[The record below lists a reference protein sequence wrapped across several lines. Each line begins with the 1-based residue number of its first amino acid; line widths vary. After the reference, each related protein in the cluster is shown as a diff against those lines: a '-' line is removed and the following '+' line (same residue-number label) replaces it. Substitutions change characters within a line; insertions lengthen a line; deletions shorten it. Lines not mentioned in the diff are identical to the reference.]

1 MTSAIPTGQRG
12 TVKTVW
18 DGNSN
23 ATTLTEWKRGIP
35 KTIQYADGNSRFG
48 EVNDSGWI
56 TSLTDENGYTT
67 TYGYDWLGQ
76 LASVT
81 YPEGDSTPWADTTR
95 VVEQITASS
104 EYVIAPGHW
113 RETNSTGDARNIVY
127 YDALLSPPAIGIA
140 SCSEGV
146 CQYV

>member
-1 MTSAIPTGQRG
+1 MDGCRQRRGGGRASLQRTGPAGLSKSVGKLQQSVAYDMTPAIPTGQRG

-104 EYVIAPGHW
+104 E
-113 RETNSTGDARNIVY
+113 
-127 YDALLSPPAIGIA
+127 
-140 SCSEGV
+140 
-146 CQYV
+146 